1 MQPVKTE
8 AMGVLLVRPFLGH
21 ESSVVLAEALAL
33 TPDSAQNEAMMK
45 KPSPTRKIDETWP
58 LRPMEHLFDRVS
70 DTVFFIKDA
79 QGRYAAVNQTLVRR
93 LGKRTKAE
101 LIGRS
106 AAALFPPH
114 LAQRIEAQ
122 DNDVLRLGR
131 SIRSELELHLYPDG
145 EQGWCLTWKEPL
157 RDAAGRIAG
166 LAGISRDLKS
176 SAIEPA
182 DTERISRVIDYVRR
196 HIDQPLRVS
205 KLAAHAKL
213 SPWRLDQRMRTFFGI
228 SLAQYVT
235 RARIDAACAQLRQ
248 TPEPISAVALSCGY
262 GDQAAF
268 TRQFRKCVGLTPRSY
283 RVMAKGE
290 D

>member
-1 MQPVKTE
+1 
-8 AMGVLLVRPFLGH
+8 
-21 ESSVVLAEALAL
+21 
-33 TPDSAQNEAMMK
+33 
-45 KPSPTRKIDETWP
+45 
-58 LRPMEHLFDRVS
+58 MEHLFDRVS

-93 LGKRTKAE
+93 LGRRSKAE

-114 LAQRIEAQ
+114 LAERIEAQ
-122 DNDVLRLGR
+122 DREVLRLGR

-157 RDAAGRIAG
+157 RDASGRISG

-176 SAIEPA
+176 SAIEPT
-182 DTERISRVIDYVRR
+182 DTERISRIIDHIRR
-196 HIDQPLRVS
+196 HIDEPLRLS
-205 KLAAHAKL
+205 QLARFAKL
-213 SPWRLDQRMRTFFGI
+213 SPWQLDRRFRAFFGI

-235 RARIDAACAQLRQ
+235 RARIDAACALLRQ
-248 TPEPISAVALSCGY
+248 TAEPISAVALGCGY

-268 TRQFRKCVGLTPRSY
+268 TRQFRKCAGLTPRAY